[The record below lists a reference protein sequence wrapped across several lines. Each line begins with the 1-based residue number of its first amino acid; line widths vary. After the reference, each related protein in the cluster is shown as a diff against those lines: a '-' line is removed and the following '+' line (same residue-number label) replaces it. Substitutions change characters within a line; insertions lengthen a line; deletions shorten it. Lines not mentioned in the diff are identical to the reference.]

1 MLDIKNL
8 TINLNTINGS
18 ATAVRD
24 LSFYLDKGE
33 TLGIVGESGCGKSLT
48 ALAIMGL
55 LPENSWASGVIKFD
69 GQNILDLSE
78 KKLCK
83 VRGNKI
89 GMIFQEPMTSLNPLH
104 TIGKQIAEPM
114 VLHGKVKRNLV
125 KKNVINLLDMVGIPD
140 PDKRFSSYPHELSG
154 GQRQRVMIAIALS
167 CEPEILIAD
176 EPTTALDVT
185 IQKQILDLIKSLIK
199 ELGMSMILI
208 SHDLAVIANN
218 VNKIIVMYGGNCVE
232 KGYTKNFLKNIS
244 HPYSKGLFSA
254 IPTLDTSPKNSIRLK
269 TIPGTVP
276 EITEIPPG
284 CTFQGRCDYVTGV
297 CKKSFPGPKK
307 ISDGHEV
314 FCFNI
319 NI

>member
-1 MLDIKNL
+1 
-8 TINLNTINGS
+8 
-18 ATAVRD
+18 
-24 LSFYLDKGE
+24 
-33 TLGIVGESGCGKSLT
+33 
-48 ALAIMGL
+48 
-55 LPENSWASGVIKFD
+55 
-69 GQNILDLSE
+69 
-78 KKLCK
+78 
-83 VRGNKI
+83 
-89 GMIFQEPMTSLNPLH
+89 
-104 TIGKQIAEPM
+104 
-114 VLHGKVKRNLV
+114 
-125 KKNVINLLDMVGIPD
+125 
-140 PDKRFSSYPHELSG
+140 
-154 GQRQRVMIAIALS
+154 
-167 CEPEILIAD
+167 
-176 EPTTALDVT
+176 
-185 IQKQILDLIKSLIK
+185 
-199 ELGMSMILI
+199 
-208 SHDLAVIANN
+208 
-218 VNKIIVMYGGNCVE
+218 MYGGNCVE